1 MFENLQE
8 KLQRAFKTLRG
19 QATLTEEN
27 IDEALREIRLALLE
41 ADVNFKVVK
50 QLIDQ
55 IRVKAVGQDVLTA
68 LSPGEQVI
76 KIVRDE
82 LVEILGRDTARMK
95 FASQPPT
102 VILMAGLQG
111 SGKTTT
117 SGKLANWLK
126 NGGHRPLLV
135 SVDVY
140 RPAAREQLKVVAQAV
155 KANIYEGEVGEATP
169 GPRDPRA
176 KEARREA
183 INTGSDVLIVDT
195 AGRLHIDDQL
205 MDEMQLLKRLLNPQ
219 EILFVAD
226 AMTGQD
232 AVNSADE
239 FHKKLSLTGVVLTKM
254 DGDARGGAALSIRQV
269 TGQPIK
275 FIGVGEKYDALE
287 PFHPDRIV
295 SRILGMGDILSL
307 IERAESQI
315 DKKKAQEMATKALT
329 GDGFSLEDFRDQL
342 RQVKKMGSMKSL
354 LGMLP
359 SIGPFSG
366 LQKAADNVDE
376 GQINRVEAIINS
388 MTTHERNHHEVINGS
403 RRKRIA
409 RGSGTTVQEVNN
421 LLRQYAQMKKMFKQ
435 MGKTVAPRTGLF
447 HQLQGQ
453 PAHGVAGIDFHHR
466 LEPAIALGCAID
478 EGVDANRPDIAG
490 ALQFRFEQR
499 KDVAIEAL
507 EAARNVRRF
516 AEQRGYVRRYAAA
529 VVGRRPVGPELSL
542 AVIDQAGVAAE
553 LQVARP
559 HLQLDGEIQRA
570 LQPGFDDHLSA
581 ILQGTGQ
588 PLLLCRQH
596 L

>member
-55 IRVKAVGQDVLTA
+55 IRAKAVGQEVMTA

-76 KIVRDE
+76 KILRDE
-82 LVEILGRDTARMK
+82 LIVILGKDTAKVK

-102 VILMAGLQG
+102 VVLMAGLQG

-117 SGKLANWLK
+117 SAKLAHWLK

-155 KANIYEGEVGEATP
+155 TANLYEGHVAEANTATVE
-169 GPRDPRA
+169 RLV

-183 INTGSDVLIVDT
+183 VVTGCDVLVVDT
-195 AGRLHIDDQL
+195 AGRLHIDEQL
-205 MDEMQLLKRLLNPQ
+205 MDEMQSLKRLLNPS

-232 AVNSADE
+232 AVNSAEE

-307 IERAESQI
+307 IERAEQQI
-315 DKKKAQEMATKALT
+315 DKKKAQEMATKALS

-342 RQVKKMGSMKSL
+342 RSVKKMGSMKSL
-354 LGMLP
+354 MGMLP

-366 LQKAADNVDE
+366 LQKAADQVDE
-376 GQINRVEAIINS
+376 KQIDRVEAIINS
-388 MTTHERNHHEVINGS
+388 MTRHERNHHEVINGS

-409 RGSGTTVQEVNN
+409 RGSGTTIQEVNN
-421 LLRQYAQMKKMFKQ
+421 LLRQYAQMKKVFRD
-435 MGKTVAPRTGLF
+435 MGKKSFARRL
-447 HQLQGQ
+447 
-453 PAHGVAGIDFHHR
+453 AGMKF
-466 LEPAIALGCAID
+466 
-478 EGVDANRPDIAG
+478 
-490 ALQFRFEQR
+490 
-499 KDVAIEAL
+499 
-507 EAARNVRRF
+507 
-516 AEQRGYVRRYAAA
+516 
-529 VVGRRPVGPELSL
+529 
-542 AVIDQAGVAAE
+542 
-553 LQVARP
+553 
-559 HLQLDGEIQRA
+559 
-570 LQPGFDDHLSA
+570 PGM
-581 ILQGTGQ
+581 
-588 PLLLCRQH
+588 
-596 L
+596 

>member
-8 KLQRAFKTLRG
+8 KLQRAFKSLRG
-19 QATLTEEN
+19 QAKLTEEN

-50 QLIDQ
+50 ELIDR
-55 IRVKAVGQDVLTA
+55 IRAKAVGQEVLTA

-82 LVEILGRDTARMK
+82 LVETLGHDTARMK

-140 RPAAREQLKVVAQAV
+140 RPAAREQLKVVAQAI
-155 KANIYEGEVGEATP
+155 KAQIYEGEVGEANTATVE
-169 GPRDPRA
+169 RLV

-183 INTGSDVLIVDT
+183 IVSGCDVLIVDT

-205 MDEMQLLKRLLNPQ
+205 MDEMQSLKKLLNPS
-219 EILFVAD
+219 EILFIAD

-232 AVNSADE
+232 AVRSADE
-239 FHKKLSLTGVVLTKM
+239 FHKKLSLTGIILTKM

-354 LGMLP
+354 MGMLP

-376 GQINRVEAIINS
+376 KQINRVEAIINS
-388 MTTHERNHHEVINGS
+388 MTTHERNHHEVINGN

-409 RGSGTTVQEVNN
+409 RGSGTSVQEVNN

-435 MGKTVAPRTGLF
+435 MGKPSFARRL
-447 HQLQGQ
+447 
-453 PAHGVAGIDFHHR
+453 AGMK
-466 LEPAIALGCAID
+466 L
-478 EGVDANRPDIAG
+478 
-490 ALQFRFEQR
+490 
-499 KDVAIEAL
+499 
-507 EAARNVRRF
+507 
-516 AEQRGYVRRYAAA
+516 
-529 VVGRRPVGPELSL
+529 
-542 AVIDQAGVAAE
+542 
-553 LQVARP
+553 
-559 HLQLDGEIQRA
+559 
-570 LQPGFDDHLSA
+570 PGM
-581 ILQGTGQ
+581 
-588 PLLLCRQH
+588 
-596 L
+596 

>member
-27 IDEALREIRLALLE
+27 IQEALRQIRLALLE

-50 QLIDQ
+50 LLIDQ
-55 IRVKAVGQDVLTA
+55 IQAKAVGQEVMTA

-82 LVEILGRDTARMK
+82 LVAVLGKDTAKLK

-102 VILMAGLQG
+102 VVLMAGLQG

-140 RPAAREQLKVVAQAV
+140 RPAARQQLNVVAQAI
-155 KANIYEGEVGEATP
+155 KANLYEGQVDQANTATVE
-169 GPRDPRA
+169 RLA

-183 INTGSDVLIVDT
+183 INSGCDALIVDT
-195 AGRLHIDDQL
+195 AGRLHIDEQL
-205 MDEMQLLKRLLNPQ
+205 MEEMQSLKRILNPS

-232 AVNSADE
+232 AVRSADE
-239 FHKKLSLTGVVLTKM
+239 FHKKLTLTGVVLTKM
-254 DGDARGGAALSIRQV
+254 DGDARGGAALSIRSV

-287 PFHPDRIV
+287 PFHPDRVV

-307 IERAESQI
+307 IEKAEAQI
-315 DKKKAQEMATKALT
+315 DKKKAAEIASKALA

-342 RQVKKMGSMKSL
+342 RQVKKMGSIQSL
-354 LGMLP
+354 MGMLP

-366 LQKAADNVDE
+366 LQKAADKVDE
-376 GQINRVEAIINS
+376 KQINRVEAIINS
-388 MTTHERNHHEVINGS
+388 MTVYERNHHEVINGS

-409 RGSGTTVQEVNN
+409 RGSGTSVQEVNN

-435 MGKTVAPRTGLF
+435 MGKASFAR
-447 HQLQGQ
+447 
-453 PAHGVAGIDFHHR
+453 R
-466 LEPAIALGCAID
+466 LSGMKL
-478 EGVDANRPDIAG
+478 
-490 ALQFRFEQR
+490 
-499 KDVAIEAL
+499 
-507 EAARNVRRF
+507 
-516 AEQRGYVRRYAAA
+516 
-529 VVGRRPVGPELSL
+529 
-542 AVIDQAGVAAE
+542 
-553 LQVARP
+553 
-559 HLQLDGEIQRA
+559 
-570 LQPGFDDHLSA
+570 PGM
-581 ILQGTGQ
+581 
-588 PLLLCRQH
+588 
-596 L
+596 

>member
-8 KLQRAFKTLRG
+8 KLQRAFKSLRG
-19 QATLTEEN
+19 QAKLSEEN
-27 IDEALREIRLALLE
+27 IAEAMREIRLALLE

-50 QLIDQ
+50 QFIDQ
-55 IRVKAVGQDVLTA
+55 VQAKAVGQEVLTA

-82 LVEILGRDTARMK
+82 LVEILGKDTARVK

-102 VILMAGLQG
+102 VVLMAGLQG

-117 SGKLANWLK
+117 SGKLAHWFK

-140 RPAAREQLKVVAQAV
+140 RPAAREQLKIVAQGV
-155 KANIYEGEVGEATP
+155 KANIYEGEVGEANTATVE
-169 GPRDPRA
+169 RLV

-183 INTGSDVLIVDT
+183 VVSGSDVLIVDT

-205 MDEMQLLKRLLNPQ
+205 MDEMQSLKKLLNPS

-232 AVNSADE
+232 AVRSADE
-239 FHKKLSLTGVVLTKM
+239 FHKKLSLTGVILTKM

-307 IERAESQI
+307 IERAEQQI
-315 DKKKAQEMATKALT
+315 DKKKAEEMATKALS

-354 LGMLP
+354 MGMLP

-366 LQKAADNVDE
+366 LQKAADKVDE
-376 GQINRVEAIINS
+376 NQINRVEAIINS
-388 MTTHERNHHEVINGS
+388 MTSHERNHHEVINGS

-435 MGKTVAPRTGLF
+435 MGKPSFARRL
-447 HQLQGQ
+447 
-453 PAHGVAGIDFHHR
+453 AGMK
-466 LEPAIALGCAID
+466 L
-478 EGVDANRPDIAG
+478 
-490 ALQFRFEQR
+490 
-499 KDVAIEAL
+499 
-507 EAARNVRRF
+507 
-516 AEQRGYVRRYAAA
+516 
-529 VVGRRPVGPELSL
+529 
-542 AVIDQAGVAAE
+542 
-553 LQVARP
+553 
-559 HLQLDGEIQRA
+559 
-570 LQPGFDDHLSA
+570 PGM
-581 ILQGTGQ
+581 
-588 PLLLCRQH
+588 
-596 L
+596 